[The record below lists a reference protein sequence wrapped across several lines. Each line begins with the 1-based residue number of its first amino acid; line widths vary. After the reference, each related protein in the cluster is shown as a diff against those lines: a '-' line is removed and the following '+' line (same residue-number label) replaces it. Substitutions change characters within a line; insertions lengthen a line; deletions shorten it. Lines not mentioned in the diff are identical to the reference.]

1 MIDNILHA
9 ISPTIHNYFKQY
21 ESVFIF
27 LIRFGILYFIWEIL
41 FHFIWKEEMLF
52 QMYSELSLL
61 LINSILECCSLF
73 LGLFNIETEIV
84 SIDRILKLPG
94 TIGVTVGE
102 PCIGYDVTALYV
114 ALIMSCK
121 GAIKQK
127 LWFIP
132 MGVIIIFFVN
142 VVRISA
148 LALLVT
154 INQEIW
160 ELNHK
165 LIFTIV
171 VYVIIFLMWRFW
183 LNINLS
189 VSN

>member
-1 MIDNILHA
+1 MIDKVLHN
-9 ISPTIHNYFKQY
+9 ISPTIFNYFKQH

-27 LIRFGILYFIWEIL
+27 LIRFGFLYFIWKLL
-41 FHFIWKEEMLF
+41 FHFIWKEEVLF
-52 QMYSELSLL
+52 QMYSEWSLL
-61 LINSILECCSLF
+61 LINYILESCSFF
-73 LGLFNIETEIV
+73 LGLLNIETEIIQ
-84 SIDRILKLPG
+84 IDRILRLPG

-142 VVRISA
+142 VLRISA

-183 LNINLS
+183 LNLNLS
-189 VSN
+189 VRN